1 MDEWIFP
8 DQGETFFLGT
18 KVGMPEDNKWLE
30 EILGVAGVE
39 GVLLVSPAGK
49 ILAKAGLNFD
59 HLTSEKIAEK
69 IIRIRL
75 IYQQV
80 NQSLKEIEIVW
91 PDYNLVIMLKK
102 EMILITYCSQGKNLP
117 LLRITLQVMMAHLL
131 EDKKFIKQIKK
142 HLNEKP
148 AQIVPEQL
156 DAKEIKLISK
166 LQ

>member
-1 MDEWIFP
+1 
-8 DQGETFFLGT
+8 
-18 KVGMPEDNKWLE
+18 
-30 EILGVAGVE
+30 
-39 GVLLVSPAGK
+39 
-49 ILAKAGLNFD
+49 
-59 HLTSEKIAEK
+59 
-69 IIRIRL
+69 
-75 IYQQV
+75 
-80 NQSLKEIEIVW
+80 
-91 PDYNLVIMLKK
+91 
-102 EMILITYCSQGKNLP
+102 MILITYCSQGKNLP

>member
-80 NQSLKEIEIVW
+80 NQSLKEIKLSGLIIIW
-91 PDYNLVIMLKK
+91 SSCLKK
-102 EMILITYCSQGKNLP
+102 K
-117 LLRITLQVMMAHLL
+117 
-131 EDKKFIKQIKK
+131 
-142 HLNEKP
+142 
-148 AQIVPEQL
+148 
-156 DAKEIKLISK
+156 
-166 LQ
+166 